1 MCPGDLRT
9 IRDSAVIGVLEVLLL
24 KRSGGLGRH
33 EAGPSRIKHRARHRG
48 PPGNRHVWC
57 GLDFAD
63 ADLVFDDCPARRA
76 AATACCRV
84 IRRGSA
90 GGECDNFSR

>member
-1 MCPGDLRT
+1 M
-9 IRDSAVIGVLEVLLL
+9 L

-33 EAGPSRIKHRARHRG
+33 EAGPSRIKHRARHHG

-63 ADLVFDDCPARRA
+63 ADLVFDDRPAPA
-76 AATACCRV
+76 
-84 IRRGSA
+84 GSDD
-90 GGECDNFSR
+90 GEPPDYTPRFCWSGMW